1 MITIRTAKG
10 KFFFSSFISLGEEKE
25 AQIDEILLSL
35 FDLKYLIT
43 AIETRRVEASEEDL
57 GILKATTTIKEA
69 GTSTGGEGGID
80 PILLQSKEDKINKV
94 KVFGT
99 GSDMSYPTTNA
110 VKSFVATE
118 ITGLNITTYAKT
130 SVVNTSLNLKA
141 DKTQLNNYA
150 LKAEIP
156 SLEQTSGTNIVPI
169 LANKIPLYSLGTDG
183 NFVLCTPNAWIK
195 LDGNLFM
202 PAYTGE
208 VLGLYPPQ
216 DPIVM

>member
-10 KFFFSSFISLGEEKE
+10 KFFFSSFISLSEEKE
-25 AQIDEILLSL
+25 AQIDETLLFL

-43 AIETRRVEASEEDL
+43 AIETGRVGSSEEDL
-57 GILKATTTIKEA
+57 GILKATIIIKEA
-69 GTSTGGEGGID
+69 GTGGEGGVD
-80 PILLQSKEDKINKV
+80 PIVLQSKEDKINKV

-99 GSDMSYPTTNA
+99 GSDISYPTTNA
-110 VKSFVATE
+110 VKSFVTTE

-150 LKAEIP
+150 LKTEIP
-156 SLEQTSGTNIVPI
+156 SLEQTSGTNIAPI

-183 NFVLCTPNAWIK
+183 NFVLCTPSAWIK
-195 LDGNLFM
+195 LDENLFM

-208 VLGLYPPQ
+208 VLGLYPQ
-216 DPIVM
+216 QELTVI

>member
-1 MITIRTAKG
+1 MITIKTEKG

-57 GILKATTTIKEA
+57 GILKATIIIKEA
-69 GTSTGGEGGID
+69 GTGGEGGVD
-80 PILLQSKEDKINKV
+80 PIVLQSKEDKINKV

-99 GSDMSYPTTNA
+99 GSDISYPTTNA
-110 VKSFVATE
+110 VKSFVTTE

-150 LKAEIP
+150 LKTEIP
-156 SLEQTSGTNIVPI
+156 SLEQTSGTNIAPI

-195 LDGNLFM
+195 LDENLFM

-208 VLGLYPPQ
+208 VLGLYPIQ
-216 DPIVM
+216 SNEVI

>member
-10 KFFFSSFISLGEEKE
+10 KYFFSSFVSLSEEKE
-25 AQIDEILLSL
+25 AQIDETLLSL
-35 FDLKYLIT
+35 FDLKYLVT
-43 AIETRRVEASEEDL
+43 AIETKRLEASEEDL
-57 GILKATTTIKEA
+57 GILKATIIIKEA
-69 GTSTGGEGGID
+69 GTGGEGGVD
-80 PILLQSKEDKINKV
+80 PIVLQSKEDKINKV

-99 GSDMSYPTTNA
+99 GSDISYPTTNA
-110 VKSFVATE
+110 VKSFVTTE

-150 LKAEIP
+150 LKTEIP
-156 SLEQTSGTNIVPI
+156 SLEQTSGTNITPI

-183 NFVLCTPNAWIK
+183 SFVLCTPNAWIK
-195 LDGNLFM
+195 IDENLFM

-208 VLGLYPPQ
+208 VLGLSPQ
-216 DPIVM
+216 